1 MCSYSSNQITI
12 KTKALSYKM
21 EERRVSLHTIVYP
34 IIQSYNTKLLRT
46 KKIQKGGKL
55 QNAYSKAIAY

>member
-1 MCSYSSNQITI
+1 
-12 KTKALSYKM
+12 M
-21 EERRVSLHTIVYP
+21 EERKVSVHTIVYP